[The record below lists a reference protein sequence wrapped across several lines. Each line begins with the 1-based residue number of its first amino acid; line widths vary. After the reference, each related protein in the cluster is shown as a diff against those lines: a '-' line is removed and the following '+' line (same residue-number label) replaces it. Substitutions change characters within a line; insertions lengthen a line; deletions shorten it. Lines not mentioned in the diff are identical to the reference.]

1 MKNSYKLILT
11 SISAKD
17 LESIYNYIASNLNS
31 PQSAFNLNKKF
42 FNALER
48 ICDMPNSCPVIENS
62 FVKVDGVRKLIVDNY
77 IILYVP
83 NHDKKEIIVYR
94 VVYGARNYINAIWFF
109 LKDVF
114 FNASFI
120 FPVLDLFDGCFSRPL
135 I

>member
-1 MKNSYKLILT
+1 MENSYKLILT

-94 VVYGARNYINAIWFF
+94 VIYGAQNYINAIWF
-109 LKDVF
+109 
-114 FNASFI
+114 
-120 FPVLDLFDGCFSRPL
+120 
-135 I
+135 